1 MSPNELLAAAVSHL
15 QRAAALAEQD
25 SPDGDALAGQIRLAA
40 ATIPTTGS
48 LTDVRDVTDVRGDH
62 ARHLELALACL
73 DEIDPLDGPADLPL
87 IAWHVHELH
96 RIAATAGAS

>member
-1 MSPNELLAAAVSHL
+1 MRPNELLAAAVSHL

-25 SPDGDALAGQIRLAA
+25 RPDRDALAGQIRLAA
-40 ATIPTTGS
+40 ATIPTTGP
-48 LTDVRDVTDVRGDH
+48 LTDVTDVRGDH
-62 ARHLELALACL
+62 ARHLELALTYL